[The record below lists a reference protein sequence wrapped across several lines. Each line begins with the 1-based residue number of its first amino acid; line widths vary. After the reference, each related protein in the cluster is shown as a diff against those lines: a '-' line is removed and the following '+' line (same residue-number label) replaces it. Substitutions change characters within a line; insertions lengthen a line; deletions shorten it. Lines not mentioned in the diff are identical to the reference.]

1 MPEEQNKQANS
12 ASSSTNFD
20 QLLDRVE
27 TMVSAYERQS
37 EHVRS
42 LETALKQECLYTDKE
57 RNRADRAEALLQQ
70 KAKQEKE
77 KLPSGLLPFPSKE
90 QPLQAADENASSS
103 SSYSPQS
110 SNNQD
115 IQALDSQ
122 VVQALLNEIDSCI
135 SLLEH

>member
-1 MPEEQNKQANS
+1 
-12 ASSSTNFD
+12 
-20 QLLDRVE
+20 
-27 TMVSAYERQS
+27 MVTAYERQS

-42 LETALKQECLYTDKE
+42 LETALKQECLYTEKE

-77 KLPSGLLPFPSKE
+77 QLPSGLLPFPGRE
-90 QPLQAADENASSS
+90 QPLQAADENARSS

>member
-37 EHVRS
+37 AHVQS
-42 LETALKQECLYTDKE
+42 LETALKQERLYTDKE

-70 KAKQEKE
+70 KAKQEKG

-103 SSYSPQS
+103 S
-110 SNNQD
+110 
-115 IQALDSQ
+115 
-122 VVQALLNEIDSCI
+122 
-135 SLLEH
+135 

>member
-70 KAKQEKE
+70 KAKQEKGT
-77 KLPSGLLPFPSKE
+77 LPSGLLPFPSRE
-90 QPLQAADENASSS
+90 QPLQTADENASSS

-110 SNNQD
+110 STNQD